1 MDAPIPHARRAEH
14 VRQLLRVTACLSS
27 AATEVEVATCVLDE
41 GAATLGA
48 SSASIWRVE
57 DHRLIVAGA
66 RGPDLSARSPGLDV
80 PLEPWVPAA
89 DAILRREPIWV
100 ESDDDYRARYP
111 RARAIWAAP
120 DAPQA
125 FVCVP
130 LVRGRVP
137 TGVIGFGFTGPRRLD
152 EDERAFVELLAQ
164 HCAQGL
170 ERARLYDAERVARR
184 RAEDGRERAAFLARA
199 SAILAGSLDTRTT
212 LDSVARLAVP
222 RMADWCAIEMI
233 TAGRDTEQVV
243 VAHVDPA
250 KAEYARELRR
260 RYPPDRTHGV
270 HEVIRT
276 GTPQLVSD
284 FTDEMLVA
292 AARGD
297 EERIRLGRELALR
310 SWMIVPIRTRD
321 QILGAI
327 TFVGAESGR
336 RYGPEDL
343 EMAEQLGDRAGL
355 AVASARLFEAE
366 RRAREL
372 LSHLQAATASFAGAR
387 TLEDV
392 GQLAVELA
400 MTVVGA
406 DRVLVWRLDE
416 EHSALELIAA
426 RGASGAWL
434 EAARRVALDQPWVP
448 VQVARSGEPFFS
460 EPGYVGAEGIVAGS
474 ALPLSVHGRRLGVIG
489 LGFEQPRTF
498 AADERAFLRSIADQ
512 CAQAIE
518 RVQAY
523 DEAVRAIRVR
533 DDFLSIAGHELRTP
547 LTALHLQLG
556 SALALAR
563 AEGATPRLAER
574 TGKALAQAERLA
586 RLVDELLDVSR
597 IAQGRLTLDVDELD
611 AGELVAETVARMEDE
626 LRRAGSVPRV
636 EISHPRGRWDKMR
649 LDQVITNLLSN
660 AVKYGGGQPIEISV
674 LDRGDR
680 AAIVVADH
688 GIGIDRAAQARIFE
702 RFERAVSSR
711 HYGGLGLGLW
721 ITRQIVLAH
730 GGTISVTSEAGH
742 GARFEVE
749 LPKAGPVGAP

>member
-1 MDAPIPHARRAEH
+1 MGAPIPHARRAEH
-14 VRQLLRVTACLSS
+14 VRQLLRVTAALAS
-27 AATEVEVATCVLDE
+27 AATEAEVAACVLDE
-41 GAATLGA
+41 GSAALGA
-48 SSASIWRVE
+48 TTASLWRVE
-57 DHRLIVAGA
+57 GHHLIPAGA
-66 RGPDLSARSPGLDV
+66 RGAASAKPPGPEV
-80 PLEPWVPAA
+80 PLEPWAPAA
-89 DAILRREPIWV
+89 DAVLRREPIWID
-100 ESDDDYRARYP
+100 SDDDYRARYP
-111 RARAIWAAP
+111 RARALWSRA

-130 LVRGRVP
+130 MVRGRTP
-137 TGVIGFGFTGPRRLD
+137 TGVLAFGFAGARRLD
-152 EDERAFVELLAQ
+152 EDERVFVELLAQ

-170 ERARLYDAERVARR
+170 ERARLYDAERAARR
-184 RAEDGRERAAFLARA
+184 RAEEGRERAAFLARA

-233 TAGRDTEQVV
+233 TSAGDTEQVV

-250 KAEYARELRR
+250 KIEYARELRR
-260 RYPPDRTHGV
+260 RYPPDRTQGV

-276 GTPQLVSD
+276 GRPQLVAE

-297 EERIRLGRELALR
+297 AERIRLGRELALH
-310 SWMIVPIRTRD
+310 SWMIVPVRTRD
-321 QILGAI
+321 EILGAI

-355 AVASARLFEAE
+355 AIASARLYEAE
-366 RRAREL
+366 RRAREQ
-372 LSHLQAATASFAGAR
+372 LSRLQAATASFAGAR

-392 GQLAVELA
+392 GQVTVELA
-400 MTVVGA
+400 MNVVGA

-416 EHSALELIAA
+416 ERAVLELVAG
-426 RGASGAWL
+426 RGAPGAWA
-434 EAARRVALDQPWVP
+434 EASKRVALDQPWVA

-460 EPGYVGAEGIVAGS
+460 EPGYVGADRIAAGS

-489 LGFEQPRTF
+489 LAFERPRTF
-498 AADERAFLRSIADQ
+498 APDERAFLRSIADQ
-512 CAQAIE
+512 CAQAME
-518 RVQAY
+518 RVQSF
-523 DEAVRAIRVR
+523 DEAVRAIRIR

-556 SALALAR
+556 SALALAG
-563 AEGATPRLAER
+563 AEGAPPRLAER
-574 TGKALAQAERLA
+574 TGKAMAQAERLA

-597 IAQGRLTLDVDELD
+597 IAQGRLTLDVEELD
-611 AGELVAETVARMEDE
+611 AGELVLETVARMEEE

-636 EISHPRGRWDKMR
+636 EVSHPRGRWDKMR

-660 AVKYGGGQPIEISV
+660 AVKYGAGQPIEITV
-674 LDRGDR
+674 HDRGDH
-680 AAIVVADH
+680 AAIVIADH

-730 GGTISVTSEAGH
+730 GGTIAVTSEAGR
-742 GARFEVE
+742 GARFEVA
-749 LPKAGPVGAP
+749 LPKEGPAAS